1 MRKIFLLMLAVAF
14 GGSTFGQ
21 KIYMPNNVDKV
32 RVNNDAPKIEVAEWI
47 SKEPDTRGKFVVWE
61 FWGTHCN
68 PCKQSIP
75 HLNELSK
82 KYKKEVIFIGLADEP
97 AEKVRAMKEPKMEFY
112 SAADPERRTMKAIE
126 LGFVPFTM
134 VVDPQG
140 VVRWK
145 GMPTDLTEE
154 LLDKM
159 IQQFGYDKDLE
170 MRQVDVAKWGLK
182 SFLNQKAPEL
192 VVDEWLTEEPD
203 MKGKFVLYEMYGTHC
218 PPCWKAVPKLNALHE
233 QFKDEMVIIGVNCV
247 KAKLPQEPESHYYKG
262 LDKER
267 KTYNAV
273 GLKFVPYALLVD
285 PEGIVRWEG
294 SPNDLDEVVVGKII
308 KKYGK

>member
-1 MRKIFLLMLAVAF
+1 MLLIGLAFAGCSV
-14 GGSTFGQ
+14 FGQ
-21 KIYMPNNVDKV
+21 KAYTVDKV
-32 RVNNDAPKIEVAEWI
+32 NVKVNADAPEMIVEEWL
-47 SKEPDTRGKFVVWE
+47 SEKPDTRGKFVVWE
-61 FWGTHCN
+61 FWGTHCL
-68 PCKQSIP
+68 PCRQSIP

-82 KYKKEVIFIGLADEP
+82 KYEKEVIFIGLADEP
-97 AEKVRAMKEPKMEFY
+97 AEKVRAMKEPKIEYY
-112 SAADPERRTMKAIE
+112 SAADSEKRTIKAIN

-134 VVDPQG
+134 IVDPQG

-145 GMPTDLTEE
+145 GSPRDLTEE
-154 LLDKM
+154 LLDGL
-159 IQQFGYDKDLE
+159 IRQFGYDKDLE
-170 MRQVDVAKWGLK
+170 MRQVDVTKWKLK
-182 SFLNQKAPEL
+182 SFLGQKAPEL
-192 VVDEWLTEEPD
+192 VVDEWLTEEPETE
-203 MKGKFVLYEMYGTHC
+203 GKFVLYEMYGTYC